1 MAKKRSCRRTVD
13 ESVLHEK
20 AVKIRK
26 KTDEQLIFYIE
37 DRVEKARSEGYNE
50 AKKEHKSSNR
60 KNDIESIVNKIGEIK
75 GIGSTKLSAIRNIL
89 EEELNN
95 EN

>member
-13 ESVLHEK
+13 ENVLHEK

-50 AKKEHKSSNR
+50 GKKDRKSSNR
-60 KNDIESIVNKIGEIK
+60 KNDIESIVNKIGTIK
-75 GIGSTKLSAIRNIL
+75 GIGSIKLLAIRNIL